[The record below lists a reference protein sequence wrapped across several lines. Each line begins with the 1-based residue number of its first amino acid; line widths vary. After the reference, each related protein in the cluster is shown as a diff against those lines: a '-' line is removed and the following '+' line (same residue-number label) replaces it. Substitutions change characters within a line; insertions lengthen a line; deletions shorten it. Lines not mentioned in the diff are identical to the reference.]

1 MEYYLIKLLDNDIQL
16 LKAVQ
21 KTDWC
26 QDSTQNCIPR
36 IDKQIQNLVK
46 VKQGIGKLPA
56 RL

>member
-1 MEYYLIKLLDNDIQL
+1 MEYYLIKLLDNDIAL

-26 QDSTQNCIPR
+26 QDAKQNCIPR
-36 IDKQIQNLVK
+36 IDKQIQNLMK